1 MKHRIQFRLTITDTE
16 AANMPFPQKTITT
29 NTSLSRMNPIHKT
42 RDNTMTITTISLY
55 CNRITLMGLI
65 RILLDL
71 VSQTLTLA
79 FNQAQFLVRRPS
91 DDGRL

>member
-1 MKHRIQFRLTITDTE
+1 MKHRIQFRLTTTDME
-16 AANMPFPQKTITT
+16 EANMPFPQKIIMT
-29 NTSLSRMNPIHKT
+29 NTSPSRMSPIHKT
-42 RDNTMTITTISLY
+42 RDNTMTIMTISLY

-79 FNQAQFLVRRPS
+79 FNQAQLLVRRPS